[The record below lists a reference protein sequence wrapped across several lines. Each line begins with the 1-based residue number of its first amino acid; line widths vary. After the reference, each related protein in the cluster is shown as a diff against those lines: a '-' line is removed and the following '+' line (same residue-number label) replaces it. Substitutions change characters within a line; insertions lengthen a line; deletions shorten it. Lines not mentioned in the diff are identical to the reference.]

1 MAKYKEFSGK
11 LAVGLFVEGHYLHVA
26 CLSKKDNTVQ
36 LVDGQMLKMSKAL
49 ETVRVQQEIFSDS
62 ADAPETITP
71 QTDDGSITFE
81 EAPEKELNLSGID
94 AENYDNM
101 EVLQRV
107 LYQYPSNKFRMG
119 ISLAEPQIYY
129 TYFATDWGLSGEK
142 LKKRVI
148 EEVSRERKDFE
159 MTKPDAVYIKKLR
172 DGRLMAIVRESQVNV
187 INSLQYLQTE
197 NRKVLPKISFVES
210 AETSLVNLINANYY
224 FEDEDFTVVVYMG
237 NEYSRLIFLQGHE
250 IFNISYIIGAGLD
263 SENITHTIYSRILLE
278 QDNLNL
284 PKVQNIILAGE
295 AHQVSLREFLKEK
308 LSDDIKI
315 DYLTLPNLEIYDEE
329 IEVSKYAI
337 AIGAAWRTQN
347 DKEKF
352 LYDVDLL
359 PDSFRESQKKFKLG
373 LIGWLLLFTLP
384 AIAYFTTIKI
394 SEQREVLKELIA
406 QQQYQQEELDYLKG
420 IEAKLNERRT
430 VLANYEKAFG
440 VLDEMSAGIDK
451 WNKFLHKLSVN
462 QDKIGRI
469 WITEIIPTADNE
481 VVLKG
486 YAVYR
491 DRIPRLSQVMGA
503 GALKIV
509 QVQAIRERTVYYFEM
524 SATLPTD

>member
-26 CLSKKDNTVQ
+26 CLSKKNNTMQ
-36 LVDGQMLKMSKAL
+36 LVDGQILKMSKSL

-62 ADAPETITP
+62 ANAPETITQ
-71 QTDDGSITFE
+71 QTEDGSITFE
-81 EAPEKELNLSGID
+81 EAPEKEFSMGGIG

-129 TYFATDWGLSGEK
+129 TYFATDWGLTGEK

-159 MTKPDAVYIKKLR
+159 MTKPDAVYIKKLGDDR
-172 DGRLMAIVRESQVNV
+172 MMAIVRESQINV

-197 NRKVLPKISFVES
+197 NRKVLPKITFVES

-224 FEDEDFTVVVYMG
+224 FDDNDFTVVVYMG

-284 PKVQNIILAGE
+284 PQVQNIILAGE
-295 AHQVSLREFLKEK
+295 AFQVGLKEFLQEK
-308 LSDDIKI
+308 LSENIKI
-315 DYLTLPNLEIYDEE
+315 DYLTLPNLEVYDEDVD
-329 IEVSKYAI
+329 VSKYAV

-347 DKEKF
+347 EKDNY

-359 PDSFRESQKKFKLG
+359 PETFRESQKRFKLG
-373 LIGWLLLFTLP
+373 LIGWLLLFMLP
-384 AIAYFTTIKI
+384 AIAYFTTLKI
-394 SEQREVLKELIA
+394 SQQREFLKELIT
-406 QQQYQQEELDYLKG
+406 QQQFHQEELDYLKG
-420 IEAKLNERRT
+420 IEAKLKEKQA

-440 VLDEMSAGIDK
+440 VLDEMSLGIDK
-451 WNKFLHKLSVN
+451 WNKFLYKLSTN
-462 QDKIGRI
+462 QDKISRI

-486 YAVYR
+486 FSVYR

-524 SATLPTD
+524 NAGLPAD

>member
-1 MAKYKEFSGK
+1 
-11 LAVGLFVEGHYLHVA
+11 
-26 CLSKKDNTVQ
+26 
-36 LVDGQMLKMSKAL
+36 
-49 ETVRVQQEIFSDS
+49 
-62 ADAPETITP
+62 
-71 QTDDGSITFE
+71 
-81 EAPEKELNLSGID
+81 
-94 AENYDNM
+94 
-101 EVLQRV
+101 
-107 LYQYPSNKFRMG
+107 
-119 ISLAEPQIYY
+119 
-129 TYFATDWGLSGEK
+129 
-142 LKKRVI
+142 
-148 EEVSRERKDFE
+148 
-159 MTKPDAVYIKKLR
+159 
-172 DGRLMAIVRESQVNV
+172 
-187 INSLQYLQTE
+187 
-197 NRKVLPKISFVES
+197 VLPKISFVES

-406 QQQYQQEELDYLKG
+406 QQQYHQEELDYLKG

-524 SATLPTD
+524 NATLPTD

>member
-26 CLSKKDNTVQ
+26 CLSKKDNTLQ
-36 LVDGQMLKMSKAL
+36 LIDGQVLKMSKAL
-49 ETVRVQQEIFSDS
+49 ESVRVQQEIFSDS
-62 ADAPETITP
+62 ADAPEIITP
-71 QTDDGSITFE
+71 QTDDDSITFE

-107 LYQYPSNKFRMG
+107 LYKYPSNKFRMG

-129 TYFATDWGLSGEK
+129 TPPC
-142 LKKRVI
+142 
-148 EEVSRERKDFE
+148 SRRPCPCPGTESPPTE
-159 MTKPDAVYIKKLR
+159 PASR

-308 LSDDIKI
+308 LSEEIKI

-406 QQQYQQEELDYLKG
+406 QQQYHQEELDYLKG

-451 WNKFLHKLSVN
+451 WNKFLHKLSIN

-524 SATLPTD
+524 SATLIFYSLPLSQEN